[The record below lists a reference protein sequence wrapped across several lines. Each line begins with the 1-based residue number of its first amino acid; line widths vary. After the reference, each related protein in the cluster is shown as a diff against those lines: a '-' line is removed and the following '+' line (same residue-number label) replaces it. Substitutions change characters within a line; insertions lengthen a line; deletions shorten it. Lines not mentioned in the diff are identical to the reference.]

1 MKPQTNEGRVNL
13 RRRTE
18 RPGRQA
24 EEALDRRVA
33 ADQHGQ
39 DAVPAGA
46 RDSRQSIRDFV
57 LQHHGCVA
65 ERQAGAKPVDELEQ
79 NWRRDVVWEIA
90 HDAQRSGRALGNRP
104 GRVEEIAFDDPHV
117 GRGGRFEIRGE
128 IAVDFERN
136 HRLRESRQRTRQRAA
151 PGPDL
156 EKRLVRFRINRAQEF
171 LDPDRLEKVLAEAL
185 PRDALQR
192 KVPVMRFAG
201 SVVTTPVFFLDLFD
215 FLFAQPEIMPDLV
228 NQCFA
233 NRDDQIVLVV

>member
-18 RPGRQA
+18 RAGRQA
-24 EEALDRRVA
+24 EKALDRRVA
-33 ADQHGQ
+33 ANQHGQ
-39 DAVPAGA
+39 DAVLAGA

-65 ERQAGAKPVDELEQ
+65 ERQAGAKPVEELEQ

-90 HDAQRSGRALGNRP
+90 YDAQRSGRALGNRP
-104 GRVEEIAFDDPHV
+104 GRVEKIAFDDPHI
-117 GRGGRFEIRGE
+117 GRDSRLEIRGE

-136 HRLRESRQRTRQRAA
+136 HRLRASRQRTRQRAA

-156 EKRLVRFRINRAQEF
+156 EKRLVRFGIDRTQEF

-185 PRDALQR
+185 PCDALQR

-201 SVVTTPVFFLDLFD
+201 SVITTPVFFLDLFD